1 MTDIETFSRAFA
13 VTGETRLLAQ
23 VHQPRSAGDRTGK
36 GVVMVHGGAWTTNDR
51 LSPHVMCDALA
62 RRGLTV
68 FSLDFRDGR
77 TGRHPCAVQDI
88 TAGIRFV
95 RVHAEE
101 FGIDAEKIG
110 LIGSSSGGHLVLLA
124 AAQPDVEAHRGT
136 AIIRGSDIDPA
147 DDISAQVACVVAL
160 WPVSDPLVRFQHA
173 HDTGREELIA
183 AHLKYYNDEAHMH
196 QASVQRMLAAGE
208 AQTVPPLLA
217 VQPGEDRNVPQAMT
231 LDLLREW
238 QNAGGAL
245 QYLFY
250 PGLPHAF
257 AYEASPETTQ
267 LELDIWPFF
276 DHHLHGGTCP

>member
-13 VTGETRLLAQ
+13 ATGETRLLAQ
-23 VHQPRSAGDRTGK
+23 VHQPRSAGERAGK
-36 GVVMVHGGAWTTNDR
+36 GVVMVHGGAWTANDR
-51 LSPHVMCDALA
+51 LTPHVLCDALA

-77 TGRHPCAVQDI
+77 TGRHPCAVQDV
-88 TAGIRFV
+88 TAGVRFA
-95 RVHAEE
+95 RMHAEE
-101 FGIDAEKIG
+101 FGIDAERIG

-124 AAQPDVEAHRGT
+124 GTQPDVPAHRGT
-136 AIIRGSDIDPA
+136 AIVRGDGIDDA
-147 DDISAQVACVVAL
+147 VGVSAEVACVIAL

-173 HDTGREELIA
+173 HDAGRDELIA
-183 AHLKYYNDEAHMH
+183 AHLRYYNDEAHMR

-208 AQTVPPLLA
+208 AQTVPPLLV

-257 AYEASPETTQ
+257 AYEPSPGTTR
-267 LELDIWPFF
+267 LERDIWPF
-276 DHHLHGGTCP
+276 LNQRLEVGTE